1 MTLKVLS
8 LGAGVQSTTLAL
20 MAAHGEFDCPPD
32 AAVFADTG
40 DEPEDVY
47 RHLEWLQGQKLPF
60 PIHITSR
67 GVLSQDFLNGV
78 AEAQPPLTVSKRSG
92 RGMLQRQCTRNYKI
106 YPVTRKIREL
116 CGKGLRARMPA
127 NSAEVWIGISMD
139 EIFRMRPSRVNYL
152 TNRHPLIE
160 KRMTRQDC
168 LKWLEAHGYPRPP
181 KSSCWHCP
189 YQSVSQWRDKRDN
202 QPGEWKKAV
211 EFDKA
216 IRNSMEGK
224 LKNAPAFIHTSGVP
238 LDEVDLSNA
247 EDHGQMDMFNNEC
260 EGMCGV

>member
-1 MTLKVLS
+1 MGYPFSFLFLYSYLFFTSNL
-8 LGAGVQSTTLAL
+8 
-20 MAAHGEFDCPPD
+20 F
-32 AAVFADTG
+32 
-40 DEPEDVY
+40 
-47 RHLEWLQGQKLPF
+47 LPF
-60 PIHITSR
+60 VIGSTSLLNEVELVQIMHDVFKTLQFSVSIKFNNR
-67 GVLSQDFLNGV
+67 KFLNGV
-78 AEAQPPLTVSKRSG
+78 AEAQPPLTVSKRNG

-216 IRNSMEGK
+216 IRNSMDGK
-224 LKNAPAFIHTSGVP
+224 LKNAPAFVHTSGVP